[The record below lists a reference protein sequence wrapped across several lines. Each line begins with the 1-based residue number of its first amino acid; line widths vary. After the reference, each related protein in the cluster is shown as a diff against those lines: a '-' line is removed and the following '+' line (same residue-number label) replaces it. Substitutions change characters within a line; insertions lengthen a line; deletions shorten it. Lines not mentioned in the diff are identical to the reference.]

1 MITDKFAQEFSREW
15 VSSWNSHD
23 IERILSHYTEDFE
36 IESPLALKRFPE
48 SKGVLVGK
56 EAIRKYWQMGLSQ
69 NPKLRF
75 EILDTLQGVK
85 SLTIYYES
93 KSTQKRVT
101 EVMVFNEK
109 GKVKRA
115 IVNYSK

>member
-1 MITDKFAQEFSREW
+1 MITDKFVLEFSREW

-48 SKGVLVGK
+48 SKGILVGK
-56 EAIRKYWQMGLSQ
+56 EAVRKYWQMGLSQ
-69 NPKLRF
+69 NPELRF
-75 EILDTLQGVK
+75 EILETLKGVN

-93 KSTQKRVT
+93 KSTKKRVT
-101 EVMVFNEK
+101 ELMIFNGQ
-109 GKVKRA
+109 GKVRKA